1 MSFLKIAKQD
11 ISSTFK
17 NRFIRI
23 SVIAIIIVPLL
34 YSLLYL
40 AAFWDPYSKLSE
52 LPVAVVNMDKGAIKD
67 GENFNAGKDVEDKLK
82 ENSVIGW
89 KFVSYE
95 EAKNG
100 VEGKDYYAA
109 FVIPE
114 NFSEEVMS
122 AKDGAPKEPKILY
135 TANEKRNFLAAQI
148 NGKVLVELKGEIS
161 RNITKQYTEVV
172 FDKMYELK
180 DGMEKAADGSKELA
194 DGLNTL
200 NSKVPE
206 LSDGVEKLYDG
217 SGKLKDGLGELNS
230 KIPTL
235 AGGVNQLKEGSGTLS
250 TSLDK
255 YRSEAINPV
264 AGGIKDLNNGFKSSV
279 LPGASKLEEGSN
291 NLANGLGQAVQASKP
306 LGEGAESLSQNAAN
320 LQEGAG
326 KLKAGEKTLKAGIGS
341 LKEGSNQV
349 AKGVD
354 ALIDGSMKTQGK
366 LQNSVESN
374 LKKYL
379 AANPEAMK
387 DPNMQKFLKDLED
400 IKQESNGS
408 AQNIASLKKGA
419 HDLEKGVSSFGN
431 GIDGF
436 IKGSTGF
443 SEGATLYSE
452 GAKKFSQGAGNLTSG
467 LNVLHKGA
475 KDLNLGVKG
484 LNSGLKDTFAQ
495 GLEKIDGN
503 MPKVVDSTN
512 KLYDGSKKLDGGLSE
527 LSGNVPALG
536 EGVAKLYD
544 GSNALSNGLGELNDK
559 IPELSDGVTKL
570 YDGSKELSDKLGE
583 GSEKLKDNLKNDSET
598 MGKFVSEPV
607 KMDET
612 KFDAVPD
619 YGTGFAPYF
628 IPLSLWIGALMMFFI
643 ITDKVEGVEDAK
655 PGSIVLGK
663 FLSYGYI
670 GVMQAVLTSVVVL
683 FLGLKPANLPLYI
696 LFNVFLSF
704 VFIAIIQCFIYLLGE
719 AGRLLSIVLLVLQ
732 LTACAGTFPLE
743 VVPEFFKVLNPFMPF
758 TYAVSGLRELISGVD
773 YSVLTKDFI
782 VLAVTMVV
790 FISISIMMK
799 GHADKLQE
807 RVRNK
812 KEGISI

>member
-1 MSFLKIAKQD
+1 MNFLKIAKQD

-40 AAFWDPYSKLSE
+40 AAFWDPYNKLND

-67 GENFNAGKDVEDKLK
+67 DEDFNAGKDVVDKLK

-95 EAKNG
+95 EAQKG
-100 VEGKDYYAA
+100 VEGDKYYAA

-122 AKDGAPKEPKILY
+122 AKDGAPKEPKIFY

-161 RNITKQYTEVV
+161 KNITKQYTEVA

-180 DGMEKAADGSKELA
+180 DGMEKAADGSKELSE
-194 DGLNTL
+194 GLDTL

-217 SGKLKDGLGELNS
+217 SGQLKDGLGELNS

-235 AGGVNQLKEGSGTLS
+235 SGGVNQLQDGSKTLS
-250 TSLDK
+250 TSLDQ
-255 YRSEAINPV
+255 YRNSAINPV
-264 AGGIKDLNNGFKSSV
+264 ATGIKDLNNGLKGSV
-279 LPGASKLEEGSN
+279 LPGAKKLEEGSY
-291 NLANGLGQAVQASKP
+291 NLAKGLGQAIQSSKP
-306 LGEGAESLSQNAAN
+306 LSDGAESLSNN
-320 LQEGAG
+320 LSKLQDGAS
-326 KLKAGEKTLKAGIGS
+326 KLKDGEKSLEAGIGS

-349 AKGVD
+349 ANGVD
-354 ALIDGSMKTQGK
+354 ALIDESTKAQGK
-366 LQNSVESN
+366 LQSSVENN

-379 AANPEAMK
+379 ASNPEAMK
-387 DPNMQKFLKDLED
+387 DPNMQMFLKDLEE
-400 IKQESNGS
+400 IKQESKAS
-408 AQNIASLKKGA
+408 LPQVASLKKGA
-419 HDLEKGVSSFGN
+419 HDLNNGISSFGQ
-431 GIDGF
+431 GIEGF
-436 IKGSTGF
+436 IKGSEEF
-443 SEGATLYSE
+443 SKGATLYSE
-452 GAKKFSQGAGNLTSG
+452 GAKSFSLGANSLTG
-467 LNVLHKGA
+467 GIKVLHKGA
-475 KDLNLGVKG
+475 EDLNSGLRG
-484 LNSGLKDTFAQ
+484 LNSGLNDKFSK
-495 GLEKIDGN
+495 GLEKIDGS
-503 MPKVVDSTN
+503 MPMVVDSTN
-512 KLYDGSKKLDGGLSE
+512 KLYDGAKKLDGGLSE
-527 LSGNVPALG
+527 LSGNVPVLA
-536 EGVAKLYD
+536 EGVIKLYD
-544 GSNALSNGLGELNDK
+544 GSNALNTGLGELNSN

-570 YDGSKELSDKLGE
+570 YDGSKELSDKLGD
-583 GSEKLKDNLKNDSET
+583 GSQQLKDNLKNDSET

-643 ITDKVEGVEDAK
+643 ITDKVEGGEDAT
-655 PGSIVLGK
+655 PGSLVLGK

-670 GVMQAVLTSVVVL
+670 GIIQAVLTSVVVL

-704 VFIAIIQCFIYLLGE
+704 VFISIIQCFIYLLGE

-743 VVPEFFKVLNPFMPF
+743 VVPDFFKALNPFMPF

-773 YSVLTKDFI
+773 YSVLTKDFV
-782 VLAVTMVV
+782 VLGSTMVV
-790 FISISIMMK
+790 FLVISVIMK

-812 KEGISI
+812 KEEVAI